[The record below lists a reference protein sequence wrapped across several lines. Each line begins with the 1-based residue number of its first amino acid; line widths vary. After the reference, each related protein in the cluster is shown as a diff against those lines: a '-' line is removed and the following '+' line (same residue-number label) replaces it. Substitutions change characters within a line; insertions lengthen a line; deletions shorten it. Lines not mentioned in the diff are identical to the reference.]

1 MPSDP
6 PRLCGPSPRTA
17 AGVGSGP
24 TLAELRAASGDRV
37 TVSSGPPGVGHRFQ
51 VRFGAAGELSGSLSG
66 PRRPRPSPGSP
77 PGPAAASSRSAEGVA
92 VADVEVALVAVVGEV
107 GAAGEPERGADL
119 GGAQGALEA
128 VQPPGQVAGGPVG
141 P

>member
-66 PRRPRPSPGSP
+66 ATPT
-77 PGPAAASSRSAEGVA
+77 ATVA
-92 VADVEVALVAVVGEV
+92 GI
-107 GAAGEPERGADL
+107 AAG
-119 GGAQGALEA
+119 
-128 VQPPGQVAGGPVG
+128 AGCGE
-141 P
+141 